1 MKYLLI
7 LFGLSSI
14 LASQNLDFATKL
26 KNSDFYTK
34 GNIFAK
40 NCVDRFVVN
49 FEASGFDAAVKAYN
63 KNKFGDNSQ
72 PNETCAYWN
81 KNPDLLKEIKK
92 TFYNATVS
100 TSQDT
105 DVVESE

>member
-14 LASQNLDFATKL
+14 LASLNPDFATRL
-26 KNSDFYTK
+26 KNSDLYTQ

-49 FEASGFDAAVKAYN
+49 FEANGFEAAVEAFNTN
-63 KNKFGDNSQ
+63 KYAEDSDDK
-72 PNETCAYWN
+72 ETCAYWN
-81 KNPDLLKEIKK
+81 QNPKLLEEIK
-92 TFYNATVS
+92 TLYNATVS
-100 TSQDT
+100 TSQDIE
-105 DVVESE
+105 ESE